1 MRGGIIRLLL
11 SLLGAAMLLGFAPA
25 AQAGGHFPWGTLCHT
40 TAAANETYTGLAAQP
55 WRWQCSDHRW
65 STEGDK
71 AFLRF
76 DLRGGPEPAAARA
89 LVTRLTRFER
99 MTLSA
104 VDGAGRVLASRTVGE
119 ADMRPAS
126 NDWLMSV
133 ELPQSAEQPEAIV
146 VEVSG
151 ARHAGMLSE
160 ARLVASAGDT
170 PASLRQELL
179 IAALCGLLCMPLIL
193 NFAFYRVLR
202 DRFLLWHALAVVF
215 MFVQT
220 LVTSG
225 LINRFAAPS
234 LAALCFLSAVSW
246 GGGIAA
252 AALFSADFMEPG
264 KLNARHRRALRL
276 TAIWIPCWTAFY
288 LLADGGLRP
297 LAAPLYF
304 MSFIPVLGTFTWVM
318 VAAKRRGSRAVN
330 FQIFAWLPIMLVGA
344 TRILSMLGLTGP
356 MVELQLEQHVA
367 LGLEVIITTLGA
379 ADRFVTIRRQRDRA
393 WAQSRR
399 FEELAERDAL
409 TGLFNR
415 RGVEERF
422 TELHDDGFDTMAVI
436 DLDNFKQV
444 SDLHGHA
451 KGDEVLRAAA
461 LALAPDE
468 DTLAMRMGGEEFI
481 LLLRGKDVLARAERR
496 RQAISL
502 RIAAEVSG
510 LERVVTASMG
520 LVQHPPGGALK
531 CDFSALYSHCDR
543 LLYEAK
549 RAGRNRTM
557 SEKLQSFGPRFLR
570 NKAVA

>member
-1 MRGGIIRLLL
+1 LL
-11 SLLGAAMLLGFAPA
+11 SLLGAAILLAIAPA
-25 AQAGGHFPWGTLCHT
+25 AQANHFPWGTVCHT
-40 TAAANETYTGLAAQP
+40 TAAANENYTALAAQP
-55 WRWQCSDHRW
+55 WRWQCADQDW
-65 STEGDK
+65 ATGKEK
-71 AFLRF
+71 AFIRF
-76 DLRGGPEPAAARA
+76 DLRGVEEPEAAES
-89 LVTRLTRFER
+89 LLTRLTRFER
-99 MTLSA
+99 MTISA
-104 VDGAGRVLASRTVGE
+104 VDHSGRVLASRNVTE
-119 ADMRPAS
+119 ADMRPATD
-126 NDWLMSV
+126 DWLMSTD
-133 ELPQSAEQPEAIV
+133 LPQSAERPEAVIV
-146 VEVSG
+146 EFVG
-151 ARHAGMLSE
+151 ARHAGMLSD
-160 ARLVASAGDT
+160 ARLVPASGDT
-170 PASLRQELL
+170 PAMARQELL
-179 IAALCGLLCMPLIL
+179 IAGLCGLLCMPLIL

-202 DRFLLWHALAVVF
+202 DRFLLWHAVAVVF
-215 MFVQT
+215 MIVQT

-225 LINRFAAPS
+225 LINRFAPLSVAS
-234 LAALCFLSAVSW
+234 LCYLSAISW

-264 KLNARHRRALRL
+264 KLMARHRKMLRL
-276 TAIWIPCWTAFY
+276 TAAWIPCWTAFY
-288 LLADGGLRP
+288 LLADGSLRSW
-297 LAAPLYF
+297 AAPLYF
-304 MSFIPVLGTFTWVM
+304 ASFIPVLGVFTWVM
-318 VAAKRRGSRAVN
+318 AAARRRGSRAVN
-330 FQIFAWLPIMLVGA
+330 FQIAAWMPIMLVGA
-344 TRILSMLGLTGP
+344 TRILSMLGLTGSLL
-356 MVELQLEQHVA
+356 ELQLEQHAA

-422 TELHDDGFDTMAVI
+422 TELHADGFDTMAVI

-444 SDLHGHA
+444 NDLHGHA

-496 RQAISL
+496 RQAIAL
-502 RIAAEVSG
+502 RIAAEVGG

-520 LVQHPPGGALK
+520 LVQHPPGGTLK

-557 SEKLQSFGPRFLR
+557 SERLQSFGPRFRR
-570 NKAVA
+570 NKVA

>member
-99 MTLSA
+99 MALSA

-415 RGVEERF
+415 RH
-422 TELHDDGFDTMAVI
+422 LNDTLPTLFALALREDRPLSVALI
-436 DLDNFKQV
+436 DLDHFKAVNDQ
-444 SDLHGHA
+444 HGHDV
-451 KGDEVLRAAA
+451 GDQVLAAFG
-461 LALAPDE
+461 
-468 DTLAMRMGGEEFI
+468 TLLLSESRHSDVVCRYGGEEFC
-481 LLLRGKDVLARAERR
+481 LLMPHTPAAAAGHKLRGLLQRWPQQAVAPDGQVLGGLSFTAGVCDTTAGKTSC
-496 RQAISL
+496 QQL
-502 RIAAEVSG
+502 LKAADE
-510 LERVVTASMG
+510 
-520 LVQHPPGGALK
+520 ALL
-531 CDFSALYSHCDR
+531 AG
-543 LLYEAK
+543 K
-549 RAGRNRTM
+549 RAGRAQVR
-557 SEKLQSFGPRFLR
+557 LASFPH
-570 NKAVA
+570 AADAA